1 MTTWIIFIIY
11 QDNVLAK
18 NVPVVCVNVI
28 LRISKLNILLDLRPH
43 IPMTI
48 IAKKEL
54 VKYH

>member
-1 MTTWIIFIIY
+1 MTTWITFIIY

>member
-28 LRISKLNILLDLRPH
+28 LPILRLNILLDLRPH